1 MGCCKHGNTDGECL
15 RCEEEFLD
23 EVEAENAVLRKEVEA
38 LRKELATS
46 QESERRMSVYS
57 VTLRKE
63 LAEANSFIES
73 LANACQAAEARA
85 IEAEAEAAAIKTNI
99 VRKHKSARMSDP
111 RPGLYLCS
119 RSSEIGGGKPCDEA
133 FKVVLVQTAIA
144 QTEKW
149 AVEVTDLQ
157 AFSDKHG
164 ACVIGRN
171 SDGFCTIEIYDT
183 YRE

>member
-1 MGCCKHGNTDGECL
+1 MGCCKHGNTDGDCVQCL
-15 RCEEEFLD
+15 RDEIAELREVTTLAYRALEDAFSVLSTIEGDDANEQRELD
-23 EVEAENAVLRKEVEA
+23 LLAKRVKDVSVGLFTLLRHTGPNTPHEREAESRPPDMVAG
-38 LRKELATS
+38 
-46 QESERRMSVYS
+46 
-57 VTLRKE
+57 
-63 LAEANSFIES
+63 
-73 LANACQAAEARA
+73 
-85 IEAEAEAAAIKTNI
+85 
-99 VRKHKSARMSDP
+99 P